1 MMPLHGRCRGR
12 PAIEFAAHR
21 YAFGVRFV
29 ESKAHVDGL
38 GRCWLGGL
46 RGHTENA
53 APSTRE
59 ADKTTGAAKAEPTP
73 TAEKS
78 ASLTAEQAKTVAMRL
93 ANDKASALYHCQPFR
108 DGQPA
113 RFVAGQWVWVDLQG
127 FGHSDIQATVELA
140 ADGSTNSVDLKL
152 LDSRNQSRLRY

>member
-1 MMPLHGRCRGR
+1 MKNRIAM
-12 PAIEFAAHR
+12 
-21 YAFGVRFV
+21 
-29 ESKAHVDGL
+29 
-38 GRCWLGGL
+38 WLVVGGL
-46 RGHTENA
+46 LIPAGGCGNKENA

-59 ADKTTGAAKAEPTP
+59 ADETTGAAKPEPTP

-93 ANDKASALYHCQPFR
+93 ANDKAFTLYHRQPFR

-127 FGHSDIQATVELA
+127 LGHGDIQATVQLA

-152 LDSRNQSRLRY
+152 LDSQNQSRLPF

>member
-1 MMPLHGRCRGR
+1 LKNTIATCL
-12 PAIEFAAHR
+12 A
-21 YAFGVRFV
+21 V
-29 ESKAHVDGL
+29 
-38 GRCWLGGL
+38 GGL
-46 RGHTENA
+46 LAPAGGCRNIENA
-53 APSTRE
+53 APSTRA

-93 ANDKASALYHCQPFR
+93 ANDKALTLYHCQPFR

-127 FGHSDIQATVELA
+127 LGHGDIQDTLQLA
-140 ADGSTNSVDLKL
+140 ADGSTNSVDLKF
-152 LDSRNQSRLRY
+152 LDSQNQSRLPF

>member
-1 MMPLHGRCRGR
+1 MKNR
-12 PAIEFAAHR
+12 IAACL
-21 YAFGVRFV
+21 AV
-29 ESKAHVDGL
+29 SGL
-38 GRCWLGGL
+38 LATAGGC
-46 RGHTENA
+46 GNTENA

-93 ANDKASALYHCQPFR
+93 ANDKAFTLYHCQPFR

-127 FGHSDIQATVELA
+127 FGHGDIQATVELA

-152 LDSRNQSRLRY
+152 LDSRNLLPFPSRR